1 MEEIGVVKEINGIKA
16 LITVHKQGTCDSCAG
31 SSVCETFG
39 VGEAIM
45 EAYNK
50 VDARVGDTVKVVF
63 RESNYL
69 KGTIIVY
76 GIPSL
81 MLLLGAILG
90 KEYLKPFFPAADPD
104 LLSAA
109 AGFGLFAVT
118 FLVLKLWS
126 KVFEQKKEYMPII
139 EEIINRG

>member
-16 LITVHKQGTCDSCAG
+16 LIIVRKKGTCDSCSG
-31 SSVCETFG
+31 SSLCETFG

-45 EAYNK
+45 EAFNK

-63 RESNYL
+63 RESTYL

-81 MLLLGAILG
+81 MLLLGAMLG
-90 KEYLKPFFPAADPD
+90 KEYLKPFFPAADPE

-109 AGFGLFAVT
+109 AGFGLFAFT

-126 KVFEQKKEYMPII
+126 KVFEPRKEYMPII

>member
-16 LITVHKQGTCDSCAG
+16 LITVKKQGTCDSCAG
-31 SSVCETFG
+31 NSLCETFG
-39 VGEAIM
+39 AGEAIM
-45 EAYNK
+45 EAYNH
-50 VDARVGDTVKVVF
+50 VDARVGDTVRVVF
-63 RESNYL
+63 RASTYL

-109 AGFGLFAVT
+109 SGFGLFAVA
-118 FLVLKLWS
+118 FLILKLWS
-126 KVFEQKKEYMPII
+126 KVFEQRKEYMPII
-139 EEIINRG
+139 